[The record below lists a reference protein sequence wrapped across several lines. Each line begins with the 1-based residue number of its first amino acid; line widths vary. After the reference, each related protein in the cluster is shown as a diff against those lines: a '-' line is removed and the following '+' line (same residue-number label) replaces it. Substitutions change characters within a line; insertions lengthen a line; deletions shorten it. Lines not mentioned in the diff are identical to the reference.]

1 MTTTL
6 VQQQPVPGGAPA
18 PALIPPRPAALLA
31 PYLVAVACTA
41 CSAFA
46 VYVAARRSIPF
57 DLTGHVEGLLP
68 LTRLGMLV
76 APLIVA
82 FRALVAALTA
92 WLVIGALNE
101 RATMRTVAA
110 AVLMYLPLLEVPALI
125 DAVRMLLTPENSWAS
140 SHVPLGLEIF
150 TTEASV
156 GIRMLAQGLNVVQ
169 VVFTVLVARRM
180 SHSLARGSAVAVPA
194 AIAASVVL
202 IVLPL
207 LRQ

>member
-1 MTTTL
+1 MTTTI
-6 VQQQPVPGGAPA
+6 VQPQPIPGSAPVL
-18 PALIPPRPAALLA
+18 PPPRPAALLA

-41 CSAFA
+41 FSAFA
-46 VYVAARRSIPF
+46 VYVAAKRSIPF

-82 FRALVAALTA
+82 FRALVAATTA
-92 WLVIGALNE
+92 WLVIGALND
-101 RATMRTVAA
+101 RASLRTVGAI
-110 AVLMYLPLLEVPALI
+110 VLLFLPLLEVPALI
-125 DAVRMLLTPENSWAS
+125 DTGRMLLSPDAGWAS
-140 SHVPLGLEIF
+140 SHVPLGLEVF
-150 TTEASV
+150 ATESSV

-169 VVFTVLVARRM
+169 VAFTVLVARRL
-180 SHSLARGSAVAVPA
+180 SRTLERGNAVAIPA
-194 AIAASVVL
+194 AMAASVVL

>member
-1 MTTTL
+1 MTTTI
-6 VQQQPVPGGAPA
+6 VQQQPIPGGAPA
-18 PALIPPRPAALLA
+18 LPPPRPAALLA

-41 CSAFA
+41 FSAFA
-46 VYVAARRSIPF
+46 VYAAAKRSIPF

-82 FRALVAALTA
+82 FRALVAACTA
-92 WLVIGALNE
+92 WLVIGALND
-101 RATMRTVAA
+101 RATLRTVVA
-110 AVLMYLPLLEVPALI
+110 AVLLYLPLLEVSALI
-125 DAVRMLLTPENSWAS
+125 DAVRMLLTPDAGWAS
-140 SHVPLGLEIF
+140 SHVPLGIEVF

-169 VVFTVLVARRM
+169 VVFTVLLARRL
-180 SHSLARGSAVAVPA
+180 SRSLGRGNAVAVPA
-194 AIAASVVL
+194 AIAASAVL